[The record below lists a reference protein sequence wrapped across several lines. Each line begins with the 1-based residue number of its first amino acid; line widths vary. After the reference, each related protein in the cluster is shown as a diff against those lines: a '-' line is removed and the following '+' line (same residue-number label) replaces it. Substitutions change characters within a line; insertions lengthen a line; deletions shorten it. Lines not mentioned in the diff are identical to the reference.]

1 MNQFWLWNRKT
12 IFINLI
18 VLGLG
23 VTSLGM
29 ISCTKQNVQAQQYS
43 TLQTEVQ
50 SVIPTETPRADV
62 PYVPTANE
70 VVEQML
76 KMAKVSG
83 KDIVYDLGSGD
94 GRIPITAVKKYNA
107 LRATGV
113 EINPDLVKKSQD
125 NAKKA
130 GVSDRVNFLQQDLFK
145 TDLSDATVV
154 TLYLLPEVN
163 LKLRPKLLRELK
175 PGTRIISHAFDMGE
189 WEAERVEQVRDKNGR
204 RYTLYLWTV
213 PQNVPDNLLS
223 N

>member
-1 MNQFWLWNRKT
+1 MLLQPIKSL
-12 IFINLI
+12 IFLS
-18 VLGLG
+18 LG
-23 VTSLGM
+23 VTTLFL
-29 ISCTKQNVQAQQYS
+29 ISCTKQNVKAQQNS
-43 TLQTEVQ
+43 TLQAETPP
-50 SVIPTETPRADV
+50 VIPTPQPSADV
-62 PYVPTANE
+62 PYVPTAYE

-76 KMAKVSG
+76 EMASVSD

-113 EINPDLVKKSQD
+113 EINPDLVQESQN

-154 TLYLLPEVN
+154 TLYLLPDVN
-163 LKLRPKLLRELK
+163 LKLRPKLLQELK
-175 PGTRIISHAFDMGE
+175 PGTRIVSHAFDMGD
-189 WEAERVEQVRDKNGR
+189 WIPDRVEQVKDKNGR
-204 RYTLYLWTV
+204 SYTLYQWTI
-213 PQNVPDNLLS
+213 PQNVPDNLL

>member
-130 GVSDRVNFLQQDLFK
+130 GVSLVIPYTCPTFI
-145 TDLSDATVV
+145 TVC
-154 TLYLLPEVN
+154 TIDSCMY
-163 LKLRPKLLRELK
+163 
-175 PGTRIISHAFDMGE
+175 F
-189 WEAERVEQVRDKNGR
+189 
-204 RYTLYLWTV
+204 Y
-213 PQNVPDNLLS
+213 
-223 N
+223 